1 METISEDIK
10 EKYISGELSSEEKN
24 RFEKILKKKPELQ
37 QELELHKRVYK
48 SLKKKD
54 KLELKRKLD
63 KIHKSVERG
72 DLPRIKY
79 FKKHPFYLYAA
90 LMVIFIG
97 IGYLAYNYIIKDN
110 GPKTEYIAGNYEK
123 SPLFETFLESG
134 KRSAEFKIIAPDT
147 SAVFSKKNKITFEW
161 LTDSKEVFQLKIL
174 QYINKSNVILYEF
187 NVVGNTNNFVLKENL
202 KPGRY
207 YWKLETDNDVLHIGY
222 FIVK

>member
-1 METISEDIK
+1 METISEDMN

-24 RFEKILKKKPELQ
+24 RFEKILKRNPELQ

-63 KIHKSVERG
+63 EIHKSFKRG

-79 FKKHPFYLYAA
+79 FKKPPFYLYAA
-90 LMVIFIG
+90 LMVILIS
-97 IGYLAYNYIIKDN
+97 IGYYTYYFITRDN
-110 GPKTEYIAGNYEK
+110 GLKMEYISGNYEK
-123 SPLFETFLESG
+123 SPVFETFMESG

-147 SAVFSKKNKITFEW
+147 SAIFKTKEKIKFEW

-174 QYINKSNVILYEF
+174 QFINKSNAILYEF
-187 NVVGNTNNFVLKENL
+187 NVVSNTNNFVLKENL